1 MTVEGSVV
9 MVTGAAG
16 GLGWAVTQAF
26 VNAGA
31 RVAIMDANVEAL
43 AELDDDAC
51 AVAGA
56 DNVLAL
62 PGDIADPDY
71 IADAVDRTIE
81 RFGRIDVLINSAG
94 LGMGVIRPDHMDNLI
109 GIDEVDADVW
119 RQFIDVNLTGP
130 FLLIKAV
137 APHMRAQ
144 GRGRIIAITTS
155 FFTMLRDGFSPY
167 SASKAGLEV
176 LLSGLAREFKDSG
189 ITVNIVVPGGPADTP
204 MVPLESGF
212 DRADLIRPEAMA
224 PPMLWLASPAADA
237 VTGRRYIA
245 ANWDTQLPPEEA
257 AKRAG
262 DAIGWPELTKNVVWP
277 TALPE

>member
-1 MTVEGSVV
+1 MADDGNVV
-9 MVTGAAG
+9 MITGAAG
-16 GLGWAVTQAF
+16 GLGRAITQAF

-31 RVAIMDANVEAL
+31 RVAILDANVAGL

-62 PGDIADPDY
+62 PGDITDPAY
-71 IADAVDRTIE
+71 ISDAVARTVE
-81 RFGRIDVLINSAG
+81 RFGRIDVLINNAG
-94 LGMGVIRPDHMDNLI
+94 VGMGLIRPDHMDNLI
-109 GIDEVDADVW
+109 GLDEIDADVW
-119 RQFIDVNLTGP
+119 RTFIDVNLTGP

-155 FFTMLRDGFSPY
+155 FFTMLRDGFAPY
-167 SASKAGLEV
+167 SASKAGLEA
-176 LLSGLAREFKDSG
+176 LLSGLAREFDGSG
-189 ITVNIVVPGGPADTP
+189 VTVNIVVPGGPADTP

-212 DRADLIRPEAMA
+212 DRADLIRPEALA
-224 PPMLWLASPAADA
+224 PPMLWLASPAADG

-262 DAIGWPELTKNVVWP
+262 DAIGWPDLAKNVVWP
-277 TALPE
+277 TAVPE